1 MAILTKQEIRKV
13 IVQEV
18 LFAALRMGPFWLG
31 LSRVSLEYV
40 AEVVAEK
47 LAQKVA
53 AQKRRG
59 A

>member
-1 MAILTKQEIRKV
+1 M